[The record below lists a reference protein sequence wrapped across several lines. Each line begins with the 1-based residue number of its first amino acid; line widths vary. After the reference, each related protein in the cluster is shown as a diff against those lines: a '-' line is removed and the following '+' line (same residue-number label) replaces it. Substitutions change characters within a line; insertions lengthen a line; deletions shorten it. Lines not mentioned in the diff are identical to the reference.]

1 MRTEKLDEF
10 RCCLSDDKHFIIQPI
25 ILTKCGHSACKDC
38 FSKDNQTF
46 FKCKICEVVSEFE
59 FTVPQVSAALK
70 IAIKFMYDKMFQA
83 LENETR
89 SKINDLK
96 SNVLFSIHL
105 NIYQYLAIKGL
116 SQNQNDLLDLKIKYI
131 EDEIDIRIE
140 SVKDQLELT
149 RDNLRNELSRMKMEV
164 KK

>member
-1 MRTEKLDEF
+1 MEGLDKF
-10 RCCLSDDKHFIIQPI
+10 QCCLSDDKHFIIQPI
-25 ILTKCGHSACKDC
+25 TLNKCGHSACKEC
-38 FSKDNQTF
+38 FPKDNQKVI
-46 FKCKICEVVSEFE
+46 KCKKCEVVSRFE
-59 FTVPQVSAALK
+59 FTVPQVSTALK
-70 IAIKFMYDKMFQA
+70 IAIKFMHDKMFQA

-96 SNVLFSIHL
+96 SNLLFSIHL

-131 EDEIDIRIE
+131 EDEIDIRTE
-140 SVKDQLELT
+140 SIKDQLDLT
-149 RDNLRNELSRMKMEV
+149 RDNLRNELSRIKMEV